1 MKSKVENEARFR
13 LIILFIVVVCW
24 MGLISVRMMQL
35 GVFKRDFLLEKAKEQ
50 QEMTVVLDPKRGCIF
65 DRQGRELAISIDVYS
80 VYAVPPQI
88 TNIPSTA
95 TKLAQILSMDYFHLL
110 RTLQSKKRFIWVKRK
125 VTPGEAEHVRVLE
138 TNGIGLLR
146 ESKRF
151 YPKKELASHVIGF
164 VGMDNK
170 GLEGLE
176 HYLEAEI
183 KGEPGKML
191 TYIDARRRGVL
202 PEGILLQQP
211 TGGKGVVLTID
222 EVIQHT
228 TEVLLQKAVEINEA
242 KSGSAIIMNPNNG
255 EILAMA
261 NVPTYDPNRFSHFLA
276 EYRRNRA
283 ITDCFEPGSTFKI
296 AMAATALEFGLVN
309 QEELFDCSEG
319 SIMLAKHAVRDY
331 KPFGELSFRDIIVFS
346 SNVGA
351 IQVGQRID
359 EKEYYEKLREFGFG
373 QKCGIDL
380 PGESHGILRPYYGW
394 SNSSTGA
401 ISIGYE
407 IAVTPLQLISFISA
421 VANDGYL
428 LKPKLIEKI
437 ITIDGDVEKEFSRTI
452 GRRIFS
458 RETAEL
464 LKSIME
470 GVVVRGTGKQAA
482 INGYRI
488 AGKTGTA
495 QKLDPSGGYSN
506 SSYTSSF
513 VGFLPVSQPQ
523 IAIIIV
529 IDEPKSKY
537 YGGAVA
543 APVFSE
549 IAKLVIRYMRIGPD
563 DVNYLP
569 KNMGKVALH
578 TAYEQVYNQ

>member
-1 MKSKVENEARFR
+1 MSSKEQSKAKYR
-13 LIILFIVVVCW
+13 LIILFIIVVCW
-24 MGLISVRMMQL
+24 IGLISARMVQL

-50 QEMTVVLDPKRGCIF
+50 QEMIVELNPKRGHIF
-65 DRQGRELAISIDVYS
+65 DRQGRELAISIDVHS
-80 VYAVPPQI
+80 IYALPPQI
-88 TNIPSTA
+88 TNISSTA
-95 TKLAQILSMDYFHLL
+95 HKLAQLLSVDYFQLL
-110 RTLQSKKRFIWVKRK
+110 KTLKSKRRFVWIKRK
-125 VTPGEAEHVRVLE
+125 VSPWEAEHVRALE
-138 TNGIGLLR
+138 MDGIGLLK
-146 ESKRF
+146 ENKRF

-164 VGMDNK
+164 VGIDNK

-191 TYIDARRRGVL
+191 NYIDARRRGVL
-202 PEGILLQQP
+202 PEGIILQKP

-228 TEVLLQKAVEINEA
+228 TEVMLQKAVEINAA
-242 KSGSAIIMNPNNG
+242 KSGSAVIMNPNNG

-261 NVPTYDPNRFSHFLA
+261 NIPTYDPNRFSHFRA

-296 AMAATALEFGLVN
+296 AMATTALEYGAVN

-319 SIMLAKHAVRDY
+319 SIMLAKHKVRDY
-331 KPFGELSFRDIIVFS
+331 RPFGQLSFRDIIVFS

-351 IQVGQRID
+351 IKVGQRMGKKD
-359 EKEYYEKLREFGFG
+359 YCTKLREFGFG
-373 QKCGIDL
+373 EKCGIDL
-380 PGESHGILRPYYGW
+380 PGESRGILRPYYGW

-421 VANDGYL
+421 VANGGYL
-428 LKPKLIEKI
+428 LEPKLIEKI
-437 ITIDGDVEKEFSRTI
+437 INIDGAVEKEFSKTI
-452 GRRIFS
+452 RRRIFS
-458 RETAEL
+458 QDTAKI

-482 INGYRI
+482 IKGYRI

-506 SSYTSSF
+506 SRYTSSF
-513 VGFLPVSQPQ
+513 VGFLPVSKPQ
-523 IAIIIV
+523 IAIVVV

-543 APVFSE
+543 APVFRE
-549 IAKLVIRYMRIGPD
+549 IAKLVIRYMRISPD
-563 DVNYLP
+563 SDEYLE
-569 KNMGKVALH
+569 KNLNRVAMH
-578 TAYEQVYNQ
+578 TAHEWTYTK